1 MSVQWERIEQ
11 RNLVKWFGLKYRDVL
26 LDASPNPGRMDLK
39 KAAIM
44 KAEGLLAGS
53 PDIRIYKASRG
64 YHGLFIELKVDKT
77 ERHAKGVV
85 SRLQQE
91 CLDKLNKEGYCAV
104 VCWGWIA
111 AKEKIDW
118 YLNE

>member
-1 MSVQWERIEQ
+1 MSIQWERREQ
-11 RNLVKWFGLKYRDVL
+11 TYLIKWFLLKYRDVL
-26 LDASPNPGRMDLK
+26 IDASPNPGKMDPR

-53 PDIRIYKASRG
+53 PDIRVYKAAKG

-77 ERHAKGVV
+77 ARHAKGVV
-85 SRLQQE
+85 SKLQQE
-91 CLDKLNKEGYCAV
+91 CLDKLNMEGYCAV
-104 VCWGWIA
+104 VCYGWIA